1 MIVGVL
7 HRYDEGGPVQF
18 RVGSSC
24 GMCRELLND
33 YMPHGYSIMSVAGEL
48 CRVRIRDLL
57 PERHDRAVGAL
68 A

>member
-1 MIVGVL
+1 
-7 HRYDEGGPVQF
+7 
-18 RVGSSC
+18 
-24 GMCRELLND
+24 
-33 YMPHGYSIMSVAGEL
+33 MSVAGEL